1 MNVWGQSLKL
11 SIFGQSHGPAIGL
24 VLDGIPAGEEIS
36 LQSLAE
42 EMARRAPGRSEMST
56 ARRESDEVEILS
68 GLVEG
73 RSCGA
78 PICGLIR
85 NRDAISKDYSP
96 VLRPGHADW
105 TAWLKYKGWAD
116 MRGGGHFSGRLT
128 APLVA
133 AGAIAKQVLARRGVE
148 IYARI
153 KSVATIED
161 PSSAPALAEL
171 RHLKNREL
179 PIVCAETAR
188 KIKQAIAEVK
198 AEGDSVGGVV
208 EIAAHGVPAGL
219 GEPFFA
225 SAESVISSLLFSIGG
240 VKGVEFGDGFG
251 LSALKGS
258 QANDE
263 LELADGRVRALSNH
277 NGGILGGIS
286 CGEPMLVRVAVKPT
300 PSIARPQRSVDP
312 GRRENVELKI
322 KGRHDPCIVPRAV
335 VVMEA
340 ALALA
345 ILDLAL
351 SAQASTF

>member
-24 VLDGIPAGEEIS
+24 VLDGIPAGEEIC

-42 EMARRAPGRSEMST
+42 EMARRAPGRGELST

-85 NRDAISKDYSP
+85 NRDARSQDYSS
-96 VLRPGHADW
+96 VFRPGHADW

-133 AGAIAKQVLARRGVE
+133 AGAMAKQVLARRGVE
-148 IYARI
+148 IHGRI
-153 KSVATIED
+153 KSIAAIED
-161 PSSAPALAEL
+161 PSATPSLAEL
-171 RHLKNREL
+171 RSLKNREL
-179 PIVCAETAR
+179 PIVCADTAR
-188 KIKQAIAEVK
+188 QIKQAIAEAK
-198 AEGDSVGGVV
+198 AEGDSVGGVI

-225 SAESVISSLLFSIGG
+225 SAESVISSILFSIGG
-240 VKGVEFGDGFG
+240 VKGVEFGSGFG

-263 LELADGRVRALSNH
+263 LEMADGRVRALSNH
-277 NGGILGGIS
+277 NGGLLGGIS
-286 CGEPMLVRVAVKPT
+286 CGEPIVVRAAVKPT
-300 PSIARPQRSVDP
+300 PSIARPQRSVNPDSW
-312 GRRENVELKI
+312 ENVELKI

-335 VVMEA
+335 AVMEA

-351 SAQASTF
+351 SAQAATF